1 MKVTLRWL
9 QDFAP
14 FDQSVDV
21 LGDTMSD
28 LGMAVEE
35 RWTVGAGLD
44 GIVVAEVLALRPHPD
59 ADRIQLVDVDRGDGE
74 ALQIACGAFNMAVG
88 DQVPLA
94 TVGTVMPNGME
105 IAARKMRGEM
115 SNGMLCSAVELGMG
129 DDAAGIMVLSGH
141 QLGTPLTEAMGIEQD
156 VAWDLEVNANR
167 PDAMSVA
174 GVARD
179 VAARLGVPFTMPD
192 PAIPETGPGADTL
205 ASVEILDP
213 VLCGRFLVRVLQN
226 ITVGPGPRWM
236 ANRLAAVGMRS
247 ISNVVDVSNYVMAE
261 LGQPNHTYDLGTV
274 PGGALRVRRA
284 TAGETLV
291 TLDGVERSLI
301 EADGVIA
308 DGSDTAIGLAGVMGG
323 ASTEITD
330 RTTDVLVEMAWW
342 RPEDIARTSTRLQL
356 RSEASL
362 RFERGTDP
370 EGVERAARRFCQLLA
385 ESGATTVPGV
395 VDGRGELPARDVI
408 RVRSD
413 QVNKV
418 LGTELPADEMAALLG
433 SIEFEVTEVDGA
445 DGQLDVLPPSFRPD
459 TTVEIDVVEEVARH
473 YGYERI
479 VRTMPRSAHSGGLS
493 AHHTLKRRV
502 QDTLVGAGLD
512 EAMPIPFLG
521 PGDLERVGLSPD
533 AVELTNPLVSEESRM
548 RTSLR
553 PGLLAA
559 VAHNERHRQP
569 GAGLFEIGRVFVP
582 APDQRL
588 PHQPTLLGVVRAG
601 SGVAGA
607 VDDWFRL
614 QEALRIPDPS
624 VVGAPVTGLHG
635 GRSGELRSG
644 ETVIG
649 DIGEVPRS
657 VLGGLGIEQ
666 EVAWLGLDLDVIEA
680 LERPAAAYRLV
691 SRHPSSDVDL
701 AFDVADTV
709 PAAAVD
715 AVLHEAG
722 GALLVD
728 LWLFDVFRGPTLGE
742 GRRSLAY
749 GLRFQAPD
757 RTLTADDVALARQA
771 CIDAVEQAF
780 DARLRA

>member
-1 MKVTLRWL
+1 
-9 QDFAP
+9 
-14 FDQSVDV
+14 
-21 LGDTMSD
+21 
-28 LGMAVEE
+28 
-35 RWTVGAGLD
+35 
-44 GIVVAEVLALRPHPD
+44 
-59 ADRIQLVDVDRGDGE
+59 
-74 ALQIACGAFNMAVG
+74 
-88 DQVPLA
+88 
-94 TVGTVMPNGME
+94 
-105 IAARKMRGEM
+105 
-115 SNGMLCSAVELGMG
+115 
-129 DDAAGIMVLSGH
+129 
-141 QLGTPLTEAMGIEQD
+141 
-156 VAWDLEVNANR
+156 
-167 PDAMSVA
+167 MSVA

-192 PAIPETGPGADTL
+192 PEIPEGGPAADTL
-205 ASVEILDP
+205 ASVQILDP

-226 ITVGPGPRWM
+226 VTVGPGPQWM

-274 PGGALRVRRA
+274 PGGTLRVRRA

-291 TLDGVERSLI
+291 TLDGVERTLI

-330 RTTDVLVEMAWW
+330 ATTDVLMEMAWW

-370 EGVERAARRFCQLLA
+370 DGVERAARRFCQLLA

-395 VDGRGELPARDVI
+395 VDEHGELPAREVI

-413 QVNKV
+413 RVNRV
-418 LGTELPADEMAALLG
+418 LGTELAADEMATILR
-433 SIEFEVTEVDGA
+433 SIEFEVAEVDGEQG
-445 DGQLDVLPPSFRPD
+445 DLDVLPPSFRPD
-459 TTVEIDVVEEVARH
+459 TTIEIDVVEEVARH
-473 YGYERI
+473 HGYER
-479 VRTMPRSAHSGGLS
+479 VTRTMPRSAHSGGLS
-493 AHHTLKRRV
+493 PHHALKRGV

-582 APDQRL
+582 APEQRL

-601 SGVAGA
+601 AGVAEA
-607 VDDWFRL
+607 IDDWFRL
-614 QEALRIPDPS
+614 QEALRIPAPS
-624 VVGAPVTGLHG
+624 VVNVPITGLHG

-657 VLGGLGIEQ
+657 VLDGLGIEQ
-666 EVAWLGLDLDVIEA
+666 EVAWLGLDLDVIEG
-680 LERPAAAYRLV
+680 LERPAPAYRLV

-728 LWLFDVFRGPTLGE
+728 LWLFDVFRGESLGE

-749 GLRFQAPD
+749 GLRFQAAD

-771 CIDAVEQAF
+771 CIDAVESAF